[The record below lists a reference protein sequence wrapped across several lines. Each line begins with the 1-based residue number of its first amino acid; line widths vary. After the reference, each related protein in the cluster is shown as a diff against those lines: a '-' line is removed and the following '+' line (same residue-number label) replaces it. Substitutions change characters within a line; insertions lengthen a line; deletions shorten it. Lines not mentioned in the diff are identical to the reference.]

1 MIHYIMKYEKLQVIF
16 AKFISLKDKK
26 IGLLFYTQQ
35 NSNPNLYG
43 GQRGIRTQNQKSKY
57 AKIRLHF

>member
-1 MIHYIMKYEKLQVIF
+1 MIYYIMKYKKLQVIF

-43 GQRGIRTQNQKSKY
+43 GQRGIRTQNQKLKY
-57 AKIRLHF
+57 A